1 MSIKVSLKIENT
13 LDREVEVRIP
23 AGTVFEAAQT
33 ELGVQNVVI
42 IQDYMFTLPAKGQ
55 RKVIVSGNCLNPR
68 RGYPHSTHGRIT
80 PFCYVSKSFNQN
92 DIWRAVSSPR
102 WK

>member
-1 MSIKVSLKIENT
+1 MSIKVSLEIANT
-13 LDREVEVRIP
+13 FNREVVVRIP

-33 ELGVQNVVI
+33 EMGVQNVVI
-42 IQDYMFTLPAKGQ
+42 IQDYTFKLLANGQ
-55 RKVIVSGNCLNPR
+55 RKVIVCGNCLNPR
-68 RGYPHSTHGRIT
+68 REYPHSTTGRIT
-80 PFCYVSKSFNQN
+80 PFRYVSKSFDQN